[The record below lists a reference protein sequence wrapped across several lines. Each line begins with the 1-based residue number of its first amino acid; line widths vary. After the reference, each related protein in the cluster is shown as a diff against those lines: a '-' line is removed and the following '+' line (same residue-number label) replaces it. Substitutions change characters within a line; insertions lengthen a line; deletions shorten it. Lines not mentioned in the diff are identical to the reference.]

1 MSSFLGNAKDLV
13 NFSGENESDEE
24 KQVEEVKMLS
34 DKITEP
40 LLDLD
45 KCSLHELISLLQ
57 KIANDPSFNV
67 HQAGFGSYIAN
78 HVLKEKIDRYNRE
91 SVIPPKL
98 GDAWIPKIQVTIG
111 KETQHAILDLG
122 SGVCV
127 LSKELYDLL
136 DLKKKMEKC
145 DIDLL
150 LADDST
156 KHALGRID
164 NVMIELHMTF
174 VPVDFIVMDMGS
186 KTSSPIILG
195 RPFLR
200 TTGAVIDSKEGN
212 VKFQFPQKK
221 CMEHFP
227 RNKIVA

>member
-1 MSSFLGNAKDLV
+1 M
-13 NFSGENESDEE
+13 
-24 KQVEEVKMLS
+24 
-34 DKITEP
+34 
-40 LLDLD
+40 
-45 KCSLHELISLLQ
+45 
-57 KIANDPSFNV
+57 
-67 HQAGFGSYIAN
+67 
-78 HVLKEKIDRYNRE
+78 
-91 SVIPPKL
+91 IPPKL

-111 KETQHAILDLG
+111 KETYHAILDLG
-122 SGVCV
+122 SSVCV

-136 DLKKKMEKC
+136 DLDKKMEKC

-164 NVMIELHMTF
+164 NIMIELHMTF

-212 VKFQFPQKK
+212 VKFQFPHKK

-227 RNKIVA
+227 RKKILVQRYKCPHDTCSS